1 MIATQYL
8 RLDMSRKIGGQVV
21 SIESPLS
28 SSPLSSAPSSP
39 TIPPSALLI
48 TCTPEIQ
55 EDKWNDEEETIAVE
69 LLKGEELKRNSIGET
84 EGDLLDEEQAK
95 ADQSSSMIED
105 APDQDAA
112 DALGSDPIAGLDP
125 TRSKAGGKFVALNS
139 SSKR

>member
-48 TCTPEIQ
+48 TSTTEIQ
-55 EDKWNDEEETIAVE
+55 EDKWNDERGTITAE
-69 LLKGEELKRNSIGET
+69 LLIREELKRNSIGET
-84 EGDLLDEEQAK
+84 EGNLLDEEQVK
-95 ADQSSSMIED
+95 ADQSSFMIED
-105 APDQDAA
+105 APNQNAA
-112 DALGSDPIAGLDP
+112 DALSSGPIARPDP
-125 TRSKAGGKFVALNS
+125 TRSKADGKSVALNS

>member
-1 MIATQYL
+1 
-8 RLDMSRKIGGQVV
+8 MSRKIGGQVV

-39 TIPPSALLI
+39 TIQPSALLI
-48 TCTPEIQ
+48 TSTPEIQ

-95 ADQSSSMIED
+95 ADQSSFMIED

-112 DALGSDPIAGLDP
+112 DALGSDPIAGPDP